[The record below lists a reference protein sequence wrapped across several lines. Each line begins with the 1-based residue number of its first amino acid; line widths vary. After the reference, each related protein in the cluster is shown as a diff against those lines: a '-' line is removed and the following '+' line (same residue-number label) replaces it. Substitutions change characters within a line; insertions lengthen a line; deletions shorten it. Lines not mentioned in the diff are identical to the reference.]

1 MSIKTWVTIGIVYV
15 VLVFAGYTVFTGNNP
30 FESGEM
36 EHDEHANEETHDSDE
51 HGEDSHGGMDH
62 SAEEMSSSGEV
73 PSGLETSENPTYA
86 VGSEAVISADHMP
99 GMDGAVAEISGAF
112 ETTVYTVSYTTDDGE
127 EIEDH
132 KWVIHEELE
141 VPDEAPLSPGDEVV
155 LKTDHMEGMYDAEA
169 EIDSAEETTV
179 YMVDFETTDTNEAVQ
194 YHKWVTEAEL
204 SPVD

>member
-1 MSIKTWVTIGIVYV
+1 MAIKTWVTLGIAYV
-15 VLVFAGYTVFTGNNP
+15 VLVFAGYGFITGENP
-30 FESGEM
+30 FAS
-36 EHDEHANEETHDSDE
+36 EEEE
-51 HGEDSHGGMDH
+51 HGGHGSMEH

-73 PSGLETSENPTYA
+73 PADLEEADQPTYE

-112 ETTVYTVSYTTDDGE
+112 DTTVYTVSYTTDDGE

-141 VPDEAPLSPGDEVV
+141 NPETAPLEPGTEVV
-155 LKTDHMEGMYDAEA
+155 LNADHMAGMEGAEA

-179 YMVDFETTDTNEAVQ
+179 YMVDFETTDTNEAVH
-194 YHKWVTEAEL
+194 YHKWVTEDEL
-204 SPVD
+204 SSVN

>member
-1 MSIKTWVTIGIVYV
+1 MSIRTWVTIGIVYV
-15 VLVFAGYTVFTGNNP
+15 VLVFAGYSFISGNNP

-36 EHDEHANEETHDSDE
+36 AHDDHDTHEE
-51 HGEDSHGGMDH
+51 HGGMDH

-73 PSGLETSENPTYA
+73 PSSLETAEEPTYP

-112 ETTVYTVSYTTDDGE
+112 DTTVYTVSYTTDDGE

-132 KWVIHEELE
+132 KWVIHEEVE
-141 VPDEAPLSPGDEVV
+141 TSEDAPLAPGAEVV

-169 EIDSAEETTV
+169 EIDSAEDTTV
-179 YMVDFETTDTNEAVQ
+179 YMVDFETTDTEEAVQ
-194 YHKWVTEAEL
+194 YHKWVTEEEL
-204 SPVD
+204 SPVE